1 LGAST
6 TKSGTFPTE
15 LHRIHQEATTS
26 MTRPL
31 TQSDLIFPTQS
42 LSVSSTLNSL
52 KRSALSITNRLNS
65 ITADSE
71 FTLIVAE
78 AFGLPLVANE
88 RCGSWYIP
96 PEKKVEGVY
105 FKSTDGHMNV
115 WSFSL
120 RRLNF
125 QLLDVVGE
133 FGGCVLAHLLC
144 LVAEVE

>member
-1 LGAST
+1 
-6 TKSGTFPTE
+6 
-15 LHRIHQEATTS
+15 
-26 MTRPL
+26 
-31 TQSDLIFPTQS
+31 
-42 LSVSSTLNSL
+42 VSSTLNSL

-71 FTLIVAE
+71 FTSAVAE

-96 PEKKVEGVY
+96 PENKVEGVY

-120 RRLNF
+120 RRLNI
-125 QLLDVVGE
+125 QVLDVVGE
-133 FGGCVLAHLLC
+133 YGGYVSIEMICVLK
-144 LVAEVE
+144 AEVCRCVIVDSTRRGKSRI